1 MFFLNFM
8 GAHSAIWC
16 DGHLQ
21 IHLYTEILV
30 CPSGAS
36 LLANTSSSVWAGN
49 GDGCGYLG
57 DLAVKHFV
65 LSLWLRLL
73 AHMHDATQLFLHT
86 CSMLRNCT
94 CTHARCYATVL
105 AHMHHA
111 TQFYLHTCTM
121 LRNYTLA
128 HARCYA
134 NLLAHMLVATQLC
147 LYKVSFF
154 LNQTCKPVSMF
165 SQRQS
170 RCNSWEAPPKYR
182 QCHLRVIGLKM
193 RCGNGQMQ
201 GQATGGWDW
210 AAEGLK
216 FQPSMPLFPGYTKKT
231 LTISLRSYLRK
242 FREAER
248 ILEQDRTAFQD
259 FNLKKLGSHSLKK
272 SFVNLMKEE
281 AVPWYFISDPQFP
294 FKAQH

>member
-1 MFFLNFM
+1 M

-36 LLANTSSSVWAGN
+36 LLANTSSAVWAGN

-73 AHMHDATQLFLHT
+73 AHMHDATQLFLRT
-86 CSMLRNCT
+86 CTMLRNCT

-111 TQFYLHTCTM
+111 TQFYLHTCLM
-121 LRNYTLA
+121 LRNYTRT

-134 NLLAHMLVATQLC
+134 NLYMLVATHCACTKSLFFSIKHANLFQCFPKDRVVATLGRLC
-147 LYKVSFF
+147 RNTGNATCVSLAWRWDVAMDGCKV
-154 LNQTCKPVSMF
+154 KPLVA
-165 SQRQS
+165 
-170 RCNSWEAPPKYR
+170 ET
-182 QCHLRVIGLKM
+182 
-193 RCGNGQMQ
+193 GQQ
-201 GQATGGWDW
+201 WP
-210 AAEGLK
+210 AEGLK